1 MEELFASAIQTLVVC
16 HHNKIP
22 NDMSIDLA
30 FCREFQT
37 LGDYRQE
44 FRQGE
49 EHTLELLVLGLGD
62 IEGSFKL
69 VIVKSEDSEFSLIDS
84 RFEII
89 KSSSFD
95 LTVIIET
102 KVLLPTV
109 NSDLINLSNQFVT
122 ILPFQYLSKLI

>member
-16 HHNKIP
+16 HHNKIL

-30 FCREFQT
+30 FYRGFQT

-44 FRQGE
+44 FRLGA

-69 VIVKSEDSEFSLIDS
+69 AIVKSKESEFSLIDS
-84 RFEII
+84 RFKII
-89 KSSSFD
+89 RSLGFD

-109 NSDLINLSNQFVT
+109 NNDLINLSNQFVT
-122 ILPFQYLSKLI
+122 ILPFQCLSKLI